1 MNARLSS
8 RLPIFA
14 CAGLI
19 LFLFL
24 ANLWNFAV
32 ERDWPKLRIR
42 SAHPLAGVSRPE
54 PAPWSLEAFLSGE
67 TQRAVSG
74 NLGRGSPMFPISV
87 RAKNQFVY
95 SLFKASGVSNIVVGK
110 DEQLFEA
117 PYVDEFCRRGAP
129 PDPSVIGRWADAVAE
144 IRSAVAAQA
153 KSFVY
158 LVSPSKPAY
167 EPGWLPPGRSCAA
180 LQQGR
185 DTEKL
190 GPYAAALSA
199 RGVPHVEAQSL
210 MRRARAEYPI
220 EMFPRGGTHWN
231 LLGAAIAL
239 REMAQAFAAQPA
251 GWPLGAFDFD
261 WREVDVASGTD
272 RDLLDLLNLVWPP
285 DHYPTAA
292 VFRRGPAG
300 ACAKPPR
307 LLMVG
312 DSFLRELV
320 VVAAQAQCPPIV
332 DHWFYM
338 RSENGEVA
346 LSRYLTQPGETGNG
360 ERLGADLSLLPESF
374 ALADAVLLQ
383 ENAINLTKTRQV
395 GELLAAVRGR

>member
-1 MNARLSS
+1 MDARLSP

-42 SAHPLAGVSRPE
+42 SAQPLAGVSRPA
-54 PAPWSLEAFLSGE
+54 PAPWSWDAFLSGE
-67 TQRAVSG
+67 TQRAVSS
-74 NLGRGSPMFPISV
+74 NLGQGSPMFPISV
-87 RAKNQFVY
+87 RAKNQFLY
-95 SLFKASGVSNIVVGK
+95 ALFKTSGVANIVVGK
-110 DEQLFEA
+110 GEQLFETS
-117 PYVDEFCRRGAP
+117 YIDEFCRRGAP
-129 PDPSVIGRWADAVAE
+129 PDPSVLGEWANAVAQIRDAVAARE
-144 IRSAVAAQA
+144 
-153 KSFVY
+153 KSFAY

-167 EPGWLPPGRSCAA
+167 EPGWLPPERPCAA
-180 LQQGR
+180 LRQGR

-190 GPYAAALSA
+190 RPYAAALAA
-199 RGVPHVEAQSL
+199 RGVPYVEAQSL

-231 LLGAAIAL
+231 LLGAALAL
-239 REMAQAFAAQPA
+239 REITQAFAAQPT
-251 GWPLGAFDFD
+251 GSPLGAFDVD
-261 WREVDVASGTD
+261 WREADVAGGTD

-300 ACAKPPR
+300 ACDKPPR
-307 LLMVG
+307 LLLVG

-320 VVAAQAQCPPIV
+320 VVAAQARCPPIV

-338 RSENGEVA
+338 RSENGDVT
-346 LSRYLTQPGETGNG
+346 LTRYLTQPGEIGNG
-360 ERLGADLSLLPESF
+360 ERLGTDLSLLPESF
-374 ALADAVLLQ
+374 AQADAVLLQ

-395 GELLAAVRGR
+395 RELLEAVRGR